1 MYFLDVEERNG
12 NTKVVQ
18 VLSNEAD
25 LMVGGLLPL
34 HLADPS
40 EEISIERELNELE
53 REQNEIDGQAVQLEK
68 RLRAVMD
75 AYDNEDELLAEWF
88 ELVNKKNA
96 LLRRQMQLN
105 IIEKENELKR
115 QYVKLN
121 DELHELML
129 IDDWRKSDGQRAR
142 EKQLI
147 NELVQIVNQRDE
159 TLQISHMQEHAIDDD
174 EKISKDL
181 SQIDLHKKQQCS
193 IQ

>member
-1 MYFLDVEERNG
+1 
-12 NTKVVQ
+12 
-18 VLSNEAD
+18 
-25 LMVGGLLPL
+25 MVGGLIPL

-75 AYDNEDELLAEWF
+75 AYDNEDELLNEWF

-129 IDDWRKSDGQRAR
+129 IDDWRKTDAQRAR

-147 NELVQIVNQRDE
+147 NELVQIVNKRDE
-159 TLQISHMQEHAIDDD
+159 NVHHLHIQEKAIEQDEMISH
-174 EKISKDL
+174 DL

-193 IQ
+193 LQ